1 MAEKNPQNVTIRG
14 RLSWPVWTYDM
25 AVARDAKSKFPKKD
39 KADVRPGFDLLLDE
53 VQAEKLINHLKDV
66 FLPWCI
72 EQEKAGNK
80 SALSAAQV
88 KKLTKILDEAEWDVD
103 GIVGL
108 IKPVHEKSQEMAP
121 EAVMSVKVNGFKGQD
136 LERKAIVKDE
146 GQLKNPVDDIVIP
159 ARGLIMPVADTTL
172 ELYPG
177 SVVAATLNLFA
188 FTGANVGIT
197 ASTSTAVFVADAERF
212 GGGGSTLDEDD
223 IFMDLDD

>member
-14 RLSWPVWTYDM
+14 RLSWPVWTYDE
-25 AVARDAKSKFPKKD
+25 AVKRDAKSKFPKKSKD
-39 KADVRPGFDLLLDE
+39 DVRPGFDLLLDE
-53 VQAEKLINHLKDV
+53 VQGEKLINHLKDV
-66 FLPWCI
+66 FFPWCL
-72 EQEKAGNK
+72 EMEKQSGK

-88 KKLTKILDEAEWDVD
+88 KKLTKILDEAEWEVD

-121 EAVMSVKVNGFKGQD
+121 EAVMAVKVNGFKGQD
-136 LERKAIVKDE
+136 LERKAIVRDE
-146 GQLKNPVDDIVIP
+146 TQLRNNVDDVIIP
-159 ARGLIMPVADTTL
+159 ERGLIMPVSDTTL

-177 SVVAATLNLFA
+177 SVVAATINLFA
-188 FTGANVGIT
+188 FTGANVGVT
-197 ASTSTAVFVADAERF
+197 ASTSTAVFVADADRF